1 MPLSMTKSFDRQQEE
16 IKRRNPIYNKQTRKW
31 RLTLSGEALLRHK
44 KLLYE
49 KKMEIYQRRM
59 ARYKRRYGEI
69 YKKVMNEI
77 KNK

>member
-16 IKRRNPIYNKQTRKW
+16 IKNKPKPMK
-31 RLTLSGEALLRHK
+31 LKLSGEALLRHK